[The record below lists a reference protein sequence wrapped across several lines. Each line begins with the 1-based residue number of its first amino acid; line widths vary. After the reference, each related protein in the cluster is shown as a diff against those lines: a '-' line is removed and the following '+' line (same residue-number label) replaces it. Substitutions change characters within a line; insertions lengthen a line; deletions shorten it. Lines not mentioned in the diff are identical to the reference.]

1 MDLHESSYGVA
12 LMARRTPAWRE
23 VYVGYE
29 TGGEEKGGE
38 ETREEGRERV
48 RRRGVRNGRMSRCGE
63 KESSLPP
70 TRALMKACLAFC
82 GHSSSRALA
91 RSRILPSGPC

>member
-38 ETREEGRERV
+38 DTREEERGG
-48 RRRGVRNGRMSRCGE
+48 RRGGRGE
-63 KESSLPP
+63 E
-70 TRALMKACLAFC
+70 
-82 GHSSSRALA
+82 
-91 RSRILPSGPC
+91 